1 MKLVDEIIETLSSDN
16 GVLTHALIKTK
27 VLLHK
32 IGHKELVIWV
42 NKELNGYSQ
51 SDELPDY
58 RIIPAQVRVSATNGA
73 YQVNSH
79 PIPMKHLD
87 KEFRYSLEE
96 ARITYS
102 LAIIEKM
109 VTNSDDV
116 MLHKPLP
123 MELNGMLGK
132 GLANSYIVQ
141 KAWCEIPL
149 ASVSNI
155 LMQVRSRL
163 LDFVLELS
171 SEFSNIESDKE
182 IKEVAG
188 KFDASN
194 LFNNAIFGDNVTILL
209 GSENIQKV
217 KNSIV
222 KNNFESLAKT
232 LQENGVHEIDVALL
246 NEAIQNDQS
255 FSIVERDKFGPSV
268 KLWMELMLSKA
279 INASWQIELGVAG
292 SLLATALNNYYGL
305 ATYSQST
312 IKLVQSIS

>member
-1 MKLVDEIIETLSSDN
+1 MKLVDEIVEILSSDN
-16 GVLTHALIKTK
+16 GVLSDALIKTK

-42 NKELNGYSQ
+42 NKELNGYNKK
-51 SDELPDY
+51 DELPDY
-58 RIIPAQVRVSATNGA
+58 RVITAQVRVSATNGA
-73 YQVNSH
+73 YNVDSH
-79 PIPMKHLD
+79 PIPMSNID
-87 KEFRYSLEE
+87 KKFRDAWEE

-109 VTNSDDV
+109 VSSSREN
-116 MLHKPLP
+116 MLQSQIP
-123 MELNGMLGK
+123 MEANGMITK
-132 GLANSYIVQ
+132 GLSNSFVVQ
-141 KAWCEIPL
+141 RAWSEIPL
-149 ASVSNI
+149 ASISNI

-171 SEFSNIESDKE
+171 SEFSNVESDKD

-209 GSENIQKV
+209 GSENTQKV
-217 KNSIV
+217 TNSIV
-222 KNNFESLAKT
+222 KNDLEALSKF
-232 LQENGVHEIDVALL
+232 LQENGVDRSDVDSLKD
-246 NEAIQNDQS
+246 AINNDQN
-255 FSIVERDKFGPSV
+255 FAIVERDRFGPSV
-268 KLWMELMLSKA
+268 KLWMESMLSKA

-305 ATYSQST
+305 IT
-312 IKLVQSIS
+312 

>member
-1 MKLVDEIIETLSSDN
+1 MKLVDEIVEILSSDN
-16 GVLTHALIKTK
+16 GVLSDALIKTK

-42 NKELNGYSQ
+42 NKELNGYNKK
-51 SDELPDY
+51 DELPDY
-58 RIIPAQVRVSATNGA
+58 RVITAQVRVSATNGA
-73 YQVNSH
+73 YNVDSH
-79 PIPMKHLD
+79 PIPMSNID
-87 KEFRYSLEE
+87 KKFRDAWEE

-109 VTNSDDV
+109 VSSSREN
-116 MLHKPLP
+116 MLQSQIP
-123 MELNGMLGK
+123 MEANGMITK
-132 GLANSYIVQ
+132 GLSNSFVVQ
-141 KAWCEIPL
+141 RAWSEIPL
-149 ASVSNI
+149 ASISNI

-171 SEFSNIESDKE
+171 SEFSNVESDKD

-209 GSENIQKV
+209 GSENTQKV
-217 KNSIV
+217 TNSIV
-222 KNNFESLAKT
+222 KNDLEALSKF
-232 LQENGVHEIDVALL
+232 LQENGVDRSDVDSLKD
-246 NEAIQNDQS
+246 AINNDQN
-255 FSIVERDKFGPSV
+255 FAIVERDRFGPSV
-268 KLWMELMLSKA
+268 KLWMESMLSKA

-305 ATYSQST
+305 
-312 IKLVQSIS
+312 II